1 MKLDL
6 GNSRWMLALLLLA
19 SVSLTGCFR
28 ECLTGGG
35 FGRTKNYGPEVD
47 RPFILGQNTDSFWE
61 TQQTNAE
68 AADFIFYDHEFV
80 GDTARLAPAA
90 KRHIESVA
98 LRLDHVP
105 FPVVIEKKAWN
116 PSPELDRARRRYVL
130 EQLGRMG
137 FTNMDRRVI
146 VAPAYVEGITAV
158 EGERAYQSIISG
170 NNGGGAGG
178 RGGGGGGF

>member
-1 MKLDL
+1 
-6 GNSRWMLALLLLA
+6 
-19 SVSLTGCFR
+19 
-28 ECLTGGG
+28 
-35 FGRTKNYGPEVD
+35 
-47 RPFILGQNTDSFWE
+47 
-61 TQQTNAE
+61 
-68 AADFIFYDHEFV
+68 
-80 GDTARLAPAA
+80 
-90 KRHIESVA
+90 
-98 LRLDHVP
+98 
-105 FPVVIEKKAWN
+105 VIEKKAWN